1 MGSDADFYSLAGTKK
16 ENDDQLEEMK
26 IVGEDKEEEEAADD
40 LGKSPSDAED

>member
-26 IVGEDKEEEEAADD
+26 IIGEDKEEEAADD